1 MPNSWTYEELGE
13 ICKVTSGGT
22 PRRDEP
28 SFWDGEIPWVTTAEI
43 KGGVIKSSAE
53 RITQAGINGSSAKIF
68 PTNTVLVAMYGQGKT
83 RGMSGIL
90 GLDASTNQACA
101 AILPSKKLNPQF
113 LFQYLNGK
121 YEYLRSL
128 SNLGGQQNLSGGII
142 KSLVVPIPPA
152 YEQTKIV
159 EILSTWDKSIEAT
172 ERLLENSKKRKKTLM
187 QQLLT
192 GKRRLPGFSGVWS
205 KGTLN
210 SVADVIVSPVDKR
223 TIDGQPEV
231 VLCNYMDVY
240 RNNYITSSVEF
251 MRATASEQEIARFS
265 IRKGDVLITKD
276 SESPDDIAVP
286 ALVDEE
292 LTGVVCGY
300 HLAIIRPKEMEL
312 HGAYLS
318 FLLTTPKVRHYFF
331 TLANGATRFGLS
343 VGAIQNAEFFLPPF
357 NEQVQIARVL
367 RISDDEQTFLS
378 RRLSHLKSEKKALM
392 QQLLTGKKR
401 VNVEEGM

>member
-28 SFWDGEIPWVTTAEI
+28 TFWDGEIPWVTTAEI

-53 RITQAGINGSSAKIF
+53 RITQAGIHGSSAKVF
-68 PTNTVLVAMYGQGKT
+68 PINTVLVAMYGQGKT

-172 ERLLENSKKRKKTLM
+172 ERLLENSKKRKK
-187 QQLLT
+187 
-192 GKRRLPGFSGVWS
+192 
-205 KGTLN
+205 
-210 SVADVIVSPVDKR
+210 
-223 TIDGQPEV
+223 
-231 VLCNYMDVY
+231 
-240 RNNYITSSVEF
+240 
-251 MRATASEQEIARFS
+251 
-265 IRKGDVLITKD
+265 
-276 SESPDDIAVP
+276 
-286 ALVDEE
+286 
-292 LTGVVCGY
+292 
-300 HLAIIRPKEMEL
+300 
-312 HGAYLS
+312 
-318 FLLTTPKVRHYFF
+318 
-331 TLANGATRFGLS
+331 
-343 VGAIQNAEFFLPPF
+343 
-357 NEQVQIARVL
+357 
-367 RISDDEQTFLS
+367 
-378 RRLSHLKSEKKALM
+378 ALM

-401 VNVEEGM
+401 LPGFNGEWGKKLLGNLAEITTGSSNRQDSGEEGEFTFFDRSEDIRRSPIYLFDTEAVIVAGEGQSFIPKHFVGKFDLHQRTYAIMNFNGLNARYLFHFLSHSDSWFQKNAVGSTVKSLRLPMFTKMPLLLPSLPEQEVISGILDVAESEIRALEQKINFLKGEKMGLMQQLLTGKKRVVFSEAA

>member
-28 SFWDGEIPWVTTAEI
+28 TFWDGEIPWVTTAEI

-53 RITQAGINGSSAKIF
+53 RITQAGIHGSSAKVF
-68 PTNTVLVAMYGQGKT
+68 PINTVLVAMYGQGKT

-172 ERLLENSKKRKKTLM
+172 ERLLENSKKRKK
-187 QQLLT
+187 
-192 GKRRLPGFSGVWS
+192 
-205 KGTLN
+205 
-210 SVADVIVSPVDKR
+210 
-223 TIDGQPEV
+223 
-231 VLCNYMDVY
+231 
-240 RNNYITSSVEF
+240 
-251 MRATASEQEIARFS
+251 
-265 IRKGDVLITKD
+265 
-276 SESPDDIAVP
+276 
-286 ALVDEE
+286 
-292 LTGVVCGY
+292 
-300 HLAIIRPKEMEL
+300 
-312 HGAYLS
+312 
-318 FLLTTPKVRHYFF
+318 
-331 TLANGATRFGLS
+331 
-343 VGAIQNAEFFLPPF
+343 
-357 NEQVQIARVL
+357 
-367 RISDDEQTFLS
+367 
-378 RRLSHLKSEKKALM
+378 ALM

-401 VNVEEGM
+401 LPGFENHQWITVKSNTVFKTVSIKRNSPDEPLLAVTQDQGAIPRDMLDRRVVMPDGETSGYKLVEPGNFIISLRSFQGGLEFSRYRGLVSPAYTILDFLDKKKHSPNFFRHYFKSYDFIGHLSVAVIGIRDGKQISYDDFSFLKIPAPSIEEQEKIASFLDTEDRLIDSISRRLIALQNEKKSLMQQLLTGKKRVKVEEAA